1 MQAASVHTFR
11 VEGMTCQHCVKTVT
25 EAVLAR
31 DAAAKVTVK
40 LQGGE
45 VRITSSLSSDEL
57 IVAIAEAG
65 YGAGLA

>member
-31 DAAAKVTVK
+31 DAVAKVTVK

-45 VRITSSLSSDEL
+45 VRVTSSLSSDEL